1 MATTPTPLHSQF
13 VWRFWSC
20 QKRRYHFVIAA
31 TESEA
36 RSQLPD
42 APCIFAARFRDVSCQ
57 AEGVRAS
64 A

>member
-1 MATTPTPLHSQF
+1 MATTPTPFQSEF
-13 VWRFWSC
+13 IWRFWSC

-42 APCIFAARFRDVSCQ
+42 APCIFAARFRDVSRTV
-57 AEGVRAS
+57 ETMRAN